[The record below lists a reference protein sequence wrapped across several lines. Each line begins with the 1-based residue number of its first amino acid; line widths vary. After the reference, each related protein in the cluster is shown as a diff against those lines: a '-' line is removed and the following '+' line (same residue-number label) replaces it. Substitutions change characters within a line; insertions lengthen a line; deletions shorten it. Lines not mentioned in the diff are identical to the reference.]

1 MYMEVEIRS
10 QEIVLLISNSQGTWE
25 RLQGPCAVMA
35 ARLLLEQGVEGEV
48 TVERNLM
55 SINQRPEWKKVWRP
69 SRASGFLKV

>member
-1 MYMEVEIRS
+1 MEVEIRS

-25 RLQGPCAVMA
+25 RLQGPCAVTA